1 MADGF
6 SLDADPAEVA
16 EVEGFRTGVAS
27 CGLARGGP
35 DVGVI
40 LCEESR
46 GTGTAVFTRNAL
58 RAAPVQVSSPRG
70 AAGGLRA
77 AVVNVGNA
85 NCFTG
90 DEGLEAARQ
99 MISLAASG
107 LDVPEEQVLVASAG
121 DADSP
126 LDMEKVRK
134 GIEAA
139 CEEAGAGG
147 EGDFASV
154 ILAAGG
160 SGSAMAAPPGAART
174 TRKIAS
180 ASGTV
185 GGKPF
190 RIAGAAKGASLL
202 SPAMANCLAFVVTDA
217 AVGAECLREVARSAF
232 ERTFGLL
239 SVDGEAITNDTF
251 CVLCSGRAGN
261 EPIEDVLSAGVF
273 AEALEAVVRRL
284 AFDLAFGEEV
294 SNRLVRVRTSGAS
307 DYAQAEAVARAVAG
321 SVLVRAALH
330 AGEARWGRILAA
342 TGRSGARVVGS
353 RLTLRLEGTTVYD
366 RGVPLADPPKEL
378 AKKLASSSP
387 VAVEIDLGLGEGAA
401 EMWTSTLSDGD
412 EDRMR
417 RLKKQRDEA
426 VAERDE
432 LETRAEEL
440 QAAGASATKKSE
452 AASAEAKEHEE
463 ELTELRAKVEDLTE
477 KLNDA
482 TWEQAAAEREA
493 KKLRRQ
499 LEAEDD

>member
-1 MADGF
+1 MADRF
-6 SLDADPAEVA
+6 SLDADPAEIA
-16 EVEGFRTGVAS
+16 EVDGFRTGAAS
-27 CGLARGGP
+27 CGLAREGP

-40 LCEESR
+40 VCEESQ

-58 RAAPVQVSSPRG
+58 RAAPVQISSPRG
-70 AAGGLRA
+70 ASGRLRA

-90 DEGLEAARQ
+90 DDGLETARE

-107 LDVPEEQVLVASAG
+107 LDVPAEQVIVASAG
-121 DADSP
+121 EAGSP
-126 LDMEKVRK
+126 LDMEKVRE
-134 GIEAA
+134 GIEGA
-139 CEEAGAGG
+139 CGDAGAGG
-147 EGDFASV
+147 KGDFAGV

-160 SGSAMAAPPGAART
+160 SGAAGT
-174 TRKIAS
+174 TRRIAS

-190 RIAGAAKGASLL
+190 RVAGAAKGASLL

-217 AVGAECLREVARSAF
+217 AVGAECLQEVANSAF

-273 AEALEAVVRRL
+273 AEALEAVARRL
-284 AFDLAFGEEV
+284 AFDLAFGEEA

-321 SVLVRAALH
+321 SLLVRTALH

-366 RGVPLADPPKEL
+366 RGAPLGEAPKEL
-378 AKKLASSSP
+378 AKKLAASSP
-387 VAVEIDLGLGEGAA
+387 VTVEIDLGLGEGAA

-432 LETRAEEL
+432 LETRAGEL
-440 QAAGASATKKSE
+440 EAAGASAMKKSE
-452 AASAEAKEHEE
+452 AASAEAGKHEE

-482 TWEQAAAEREA
+482 TWEQATAERA
-493 KKLRRQ
+493 VKKLRRQ
-499 LEAEDD
+499 LEGEED

>member
-1 MADGF
+1 MGGDGAMADKF
-6 SLDADPAEVA
+6 SLDADAAEICHVD
-16 EVEGFRTGVAS
+16 GFRTGAAS
-27 CGLARGGP
+27 CGLAREGS

-40 LCEESR
+40 VCEEVH

-70 AAGGLRA
+70 ASGRLRA
-77 AVVNVGNA
+77 AVVNAGNA

-90 DEGLEAARQ
+90 DEGLEIARQ
-99 MISLAASG
+99 MISVAASD
-107 LDVPEEQVLVASAG
+107 LDVPAEQVLVASAG
-121 DADSP
+121 EAGFP
-126 LDMEKVRK
+126 LDMDKVQE
-134 GIEAA
+134 GIEGA
-139 CEEAGAGG
+139 CKDAGAGG

-160 SGSAMAAPPGAART
+160 SGAQA
-174 TRKIAS
+174 TRRIAS
-180 ASGTV
+180 ASGTI
-185 GGKPF
+185 GGKSF

-202 SPAMANCLAFVVTDA
+202 SPAMANCFAFVVSDA
-217 AVGAECLREVARSAF
+217 AVGAECLREVASSAF

-239 SVDGEAITNDTF
+239 SIDGEAITNDTF

-273 AEALEAVVRRL
+273 AKALEAVVRRL

-307 DYAQAEAVARAVAG
+307 DSAQAEAVARAVAG
-321 SVLVRAALH
+321 SLLVRTALH

-366 RGVPLADPPKEL
+366 RGAPLEETPKEL
-378 AKKLASSSP
+378 AMKLASAAP
-387 VAVEIDLGLGEGAA
+387 VTVEIDLGLGEGAA

-412 EDRMR
+412 EDRLR

-432 LETRAEEL
+432 LETRVGELEAAE
-440 QAAGASATKKSE
+440 ASATKKSE
-452 AASAEAKEHEE
+452 AATAEAGKHEE

-482 TWEQAAAEREA
+482 TWEQATAERTV

-499 LEAEDD
+499 LEGEDD